1 LELGLGGAIE
11 SMATKITVGGRKRRN
26 STARNGREE
35 LLKATSTLMNERDDV
50 DISLSE
56 IAALAGVNSALVK
69 YHFGNKRGLLTALL
83 DRDVG
88 SSMSDLEN
96 LVESDHSPTEKLR
109 IHIAGT
115 INLYFRYRYINLL
128 LRALLRDRG
137 ITPDKAQQISDRL
150 IKPAVEAQGK
160 ILDEGSAAGR
170 FRKVDPMLF
179 YFTLMGACDVFFSS
193 NFALKTVF
201 GREHIDDD
209 LRREF
214 IDHTTS
220 IILRGISADPA

>member
-1 LELGLGGAIE
+1 LDLGGAIG
-11 SMATKITVGGRKRRN
+11 SMATRITVGRRKRRN

-35 LLKATSTLMNERDDV
+35 LLKATSALMNERDDV

-88 SSMSDLEN
+88 SSMTELEN
-96 LVESDHSPTEKLR
+96 LVESHHTPTEKLR
-109 IHIAGT
+109 IHIVGT

-137 ITPDKAQQISDRL
+137 VTPEKAQQLSDRL

-160 ILDEGSAAGR
+160 ILEEGVAAGR
-170 FRKVDPMLF
+170 FRKVDPMML

-201 GREHIDDD
+201 GREDIDDN

-214 IDHTTS
+214 IDHTTA
-220 IILRGISADPA
+220 IILRGISADPL